1 MLFDRKDLHKIFH
14 KFTKGY
20 TTSEK
25 LLHPA
30 LYFDRMGQIIGRM
43 PETWAG
49 TMEERDRVLH
59 WSSEVLARVL
69 DNVTNEDTFLMD
81 YDDAKVNAK
90 VDTWIK
96 MNQIRIDEIFNKYPR
111 ASDQLKAVVTD
122 EVQKLTEDFRTK
134 IRKDYE
140 DAYSDIKRF
149 NKKVDQLGE
158 EERKIHAEMQKLEEE
173 CAGDLKKFHKKFGPL
188 RVQVFDNLRKGEKM
202 IFKEK
207 RLKTDFIKKVYDID
221 HKLSADCTNR
231 IEKLLKN
238 FEKSAIKEEM
248 ERIT

>member
-1 MLFDRKDLHKIFH
+1 
-14 KFTKGY
+14 
-20 TTSEK
+20 
-25 LLHPA
+25 
-30 LYFDRMGQIIGRM
+30 MGQIIGRM